1 MGIIYFDGKFKNSYL
16 FSLQK
21 QTKKE
26 EERYI
31 YMYYINQEIVCV
43 WFKWK
48 ISFLVFKDVSK

>member
-1 MGIIYFDGKFKNSYL
+1 MDTIYFDGKFKNSYL

-21 QTKKE
+21 QTTKKE
-26 EERYI
+26 EER

-48 ISFLVFKDVSK
+48 ISFLLFKDVSK